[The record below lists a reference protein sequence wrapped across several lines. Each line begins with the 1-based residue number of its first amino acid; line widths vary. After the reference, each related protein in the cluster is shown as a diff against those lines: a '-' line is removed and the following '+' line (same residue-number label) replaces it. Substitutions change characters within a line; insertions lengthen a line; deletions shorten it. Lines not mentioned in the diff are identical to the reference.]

1 MRVRDLRRAP
11 RRMVVCRAGAWGEV
25 VYVRKR
31 AMGYSGGD
39 FRASFRL
46 HCPADP
52 LGLLRTAQLAAAF
65 EEAATA
71 LPVAAP
77 AWATRNPEEVYEDI
91 RQALRSLMNDP
102 EPDDLSPVPCGCC
115 GPL

>member
-39 FRASFRL
+39 FRSSFRL

-52 LGLLRTAQLAAAF
+52 LGLLRTAQLAVLNASP
-65 EEAATA
+65 AAT
-71 LPVAAP
+71 VT
-77 AWATRNPEEVYEDI
+77 WATRTPEEVYEDI
-91 RQALRSLMNDP
+91 RQALRSLMSDP